1 MLVCTCV
8 FSVNLPII
16 PQGIAVNITDLG
28 ASVQS
33 ADNTV
38 FIQNAIDKV
47 NTAGGGQVIV
57 PEGVFLCGPLQLKSN
72 VDFHLSKG
80 SVLKMLPYG
89 IGNGIQPGSYPNNGK
104 EGVYASLITATDA
117 KNIAVTG
124 SGLLDGQGKD
134 WWEAY
139 RKVKGTSTVMKRGC
153 LIALLG
159 TKNALVSGI
168 KLIDAPNVHITVG
181 KKSSEV
187 TVDGIT
193 ITCPED
199 GPNTDG
205 IDVWAPNVVIKNCSI
220 STGDDNI
227 AMDTGTDNIIIKN
240 CFFGHGHGCSIGSY
254 THNIKN
260 VLVDS
265 CRFEGTDSAVRMK
278 SGRNRGGG
286 ESNIVYSNIT
296 ANRVNCAVY
305 ITSYYPKVPRK
316 IEEDTPQEV
325 TPNTPSWSDIQVK
338 NLVATNCN
346 QSIEIWG
353 VPESPV
359 DKVSFENVKIHSKQG
374 PLLYNCSNVN
384 FINSYILNTNQE
396 KARMYRA
403 SNISGF

>member
-1 MLVCTCV
+1 MLIYVGI
-8 FSVNLPII
+8 FSVNLPEI
-16 PQGIAVNITDLG
+16 PKDFVVNITNFG

-33 ADNTV
+33 TDNTE
-38 FIQNAIDKV
+38 FIQKAIDKV
-47 NTAGGGQVIV
+47 NEVGGGKVIV
-57 PEGVFLCGPLQLKSN
+57 PDGVFLCGPILLKSN
-72 VDFHLSKG
+72 VELHFLKG
-80 SVLKMLPYG
+80 AVLKMLPYG

-117 KNIAVTG
+117 QNVAVTG
-124 SGLLDGQGKD
+124 SGLIDGQGRD
-134 WWEAY
+134 WWDAY

-159 TKNALVSGI
+159 TKNALIAGI
-168 KLIDAPNVHITVG
+168 KLIDAPNVHITIG

-193 ITCPED
+193 IDCPEE

-205 IDVWAPNVVIKNCSI
+205 IDVWAPNVVIKNSSI

-286 ESNIVYSNIT
+286 ESNIVYSNIV
-296 ANRVNCAVY
+296 ANNLNCAVY
-305 ITSYYPKVPRK
+305 ITSYYPKVPQK
-316 IEEDTPQEV
+316 IEEDTPQKI
-325 TPNTPSWSDIQVK
+325 TPNTPAWSNILIK
-338 NLVATNCN
+338 NLMATNCN

-353 VPESPV
+353 IPELPV
-359 DKVSFENVKIHSKQG
+359 NKVTFENVNVQSKQG
-374 PLLYNCSNVN
+374 VVLYNCSNVN
-384 FINSYILNTNQE
+384 FINSNINNSNKE
-396 KARMYRA
+396 KVRTYQV
-403 SNISGF
+403 SSIKGI